1 MSDQHLKPPSAVRS
15 SSLQHRSS
23 SSSHGH
29 RSSSSHAAS
38 SSASSTPRA
47 PLSIHPSSVV
57 ADTAV
62 LQGIYQIAIGAG
74 SVIHPRARL
83 YSFEGPLVI
92 GDGCI
97 IGEKCVIG
105 SPPPSSGPPMSPT
118 SPTSPSSEGG
128 GVATRLSSS
137 VTIAPLATVLPGAY
151 VRSSAVIDSLATVNR
166 NAVVGAHSKVCSGC
180 EVSQNGRIDDWT
192 VVWGSGV
199 GFGQRRRKRVVGTV
213 TTSSISKGD
222 VPDGRVVEDARL
234 LVLHKEKEAL
244 VKLIGMSAGG
254 SRKR

>member
-1 MSDQHLKPPSAVRS
+1 MSDQHLKPPSAARPS
-15 SSLQHRSS
+15 SSQHRSS
-23 SSSHGH
+23 SSSHPH
-29 RSSSSHAAS
+29 RSSNSHAAS

-62 LQGIYQIAIGAG
+62 LQGTYQIAIGAG

-97 IGEKCVIG
+97 IGEKSVIG
-105 SPPPSSGPPMSPT
+105 SPPPSAGSPT

-137 VTIAPLATVLPGAY
+137 VTIAPLATILPGAY

-180 EVSQNGRIDDWT
+180 EVAENGRIDDWT

-234 LVLHKEKEAL
+234 LVLHKEKEGL